1 MPQGTRL
8 GRSLVNLDRRV
19 FGRRYDEKAS
29 TAFPVW
35 VAVLAVL
42 PMTLGSIFQETLGFG
57 AWLAFTVV
65 YLVAVLVAAIV
76 WSRRRS

>member
-1 MPQGTRL
+1 MSQGTRL
-8 GRSLVNLDRRV
+8 GRALVNLDRRV
-19 FGRRYDEKAS
+19 FGRRYDEKTS

-42 PMTLGSIFQETLGFG
+42 PMTLGSIFQKTLGFG
-57 AWLAFTVV
+57 AWFAFMVV
-65 YLVAVLVAAIV
+65 YLVGVLAAGIV